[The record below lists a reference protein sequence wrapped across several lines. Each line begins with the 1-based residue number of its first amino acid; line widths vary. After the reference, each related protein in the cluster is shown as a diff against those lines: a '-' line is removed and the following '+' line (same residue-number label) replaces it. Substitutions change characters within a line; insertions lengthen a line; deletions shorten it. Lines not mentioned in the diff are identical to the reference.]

1 MSVLCLPRRTQRLF
15 SAPVKSGRQRSEH
28 RFAMVERN
36 MPAAFEIQADF
47 DAAGMKTS
55 APVKCPAGFEVMP
68 LKTHSAAMHTAVQ
81 MPPAVANR
89 APHRT
94 FGERRHD
101 TGFGAAAGF
110 D

>member
-1 MSVLCLPRRTQRLF
+1 MSLLCLPYCTQRLF
-15 SAPVKSGRQRSEH
+15 SAPVKSGRQRNEH
-28 RFAMVERN
+28 RLAAVECDLSV
-36 MPAAFEIQADF
+36 AFEIQADF

-68 LKTHSAAMHTAVQ
+68 LKTHTAAMHTAVQ
-81 MPPAVANR
+81 MPPAIANR

-94 FGERRHD
+94 FGERGHD